1 MNHLHMKNHLSFNF
15 KDGNERS
22 EDIQEYEQFYL
33 LHDGIYMTGAAD
45 VSFILGCLCLH
56 DI

>member
-1 MNHLHMKNHLSFNF
+1 M
-15 KDGNERS
+15 E
-22 EDIQEYEQFYL
+22 EYVQFYL
-33 LHDGIYMTGAAD
+33 LHGIYMTGAED